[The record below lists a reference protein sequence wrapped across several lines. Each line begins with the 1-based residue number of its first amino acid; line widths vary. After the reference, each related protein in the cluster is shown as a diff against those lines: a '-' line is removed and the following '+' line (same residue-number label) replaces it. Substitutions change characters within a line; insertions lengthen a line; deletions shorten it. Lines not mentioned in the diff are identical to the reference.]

1 MKNDR
6 QKKIIELVENRCI
19 ETQEQLLD
27 QLRQCGFHSTQATV
41 SRDIKE
47 LQIVKSLDGMGGYRY
62 CLPHR
67 VEGEKFGARFRVIFR
82 ECVTNIDYAQNIIVI
97 KTMPG
102 PRRSRGCEHRLAED
116 AEHVGSL
123 SGDDTTLVIMRD
135 KESAR
140 GVLPRAAPHAR
151 VRSRHA
157 SPAAH

>member
-82 ECVTNIDYAQNIIVI
+82 TSTTPRISSSSRPCPVSAQL
-97 KTMPG
+97 
-102 PRRSRGCEHRLAED
+102 R
-116 AEHVGSL
+116 
-123 SGDDTTLVIMRD
+123 
-135 KESAR
+135 AR
-140 GVLPRAAPHAR
+140 TSTR
-151 VRSRHA
+151 
-157 SPAAH
+157 

>member
-67 VEGEKFGARFRVIFR
+67 VEGERFGARFRVIFR
-82 ECVTNIDYAQNIIVI
+82 ECVTNIDYTQNIIVI

-102 PRRSRGCEHRLAED
+102 LGAAAGANIDSLKMPNM
-116 AEHVGSL
+116 VGSL

-135 KESAR
+135 KESAAEFCR
-140 GVLPRAAPHAR
+140 ELHRMLE
-151 VRSRHA
+151 
-157 SPAAH
+157 